1 MICDWFSCLSCY
13 FFKSPQ
19 STQVP
24 SINQLIAPIPSTQS
38 IETFVGLREVLPF
51 RGTFPI
57 GNLIPR
63 TRLGFFQR
71 HTFPKT
77 MESFLIN
84 PYHTDADILWGRR
97 KNRNYSYFI
106 MFYTIFLNIDYTLY
120 VSLFKFDI
128 YYNIIKL
135 YYMCYSYK

>member
-38 IETFVGLREVLPF
+38 IETFVGLRGVLPF
-51 RGTFPI
+51 RGTFPTC
-57 GNLIPR
+57 NLIPR
-63 TRLGFFQR
+63 PRLGFFPRQ
-71 HTFPKT
+71 TFPKT
-77 MESFLIN
+77 MESFLIT
-84 PYHTDADILWGRR
+84 PYHTDTDILWGRR
-97 KNRNYSYFI
+97 KNGNYSYLI
-106 MFYTIFLNIDYTLY
+106 MLYTIFLNIDYTLY

-128 YYNIIKL
+128 YYSIIKL
-135 YYMCYSYK
+135 HYMCYSYK

>member
-1 MICDWFSCLSCY
+1 
-13 FFKSPQ
+13 
-19 STQVP
+19 
-24 SINQLIAPIPSTQS
+24 
-38 IETFVGLREVLPF
+38 
-51 RGTFPI
+51 
-57 GNLIPR
+57 
-63 TRLGFFQR
+63 
-71 HTFPKT
+71 

-128 YYNIIKL
+128 YYSIIKL
-135 YYMCYSYK
+135 HYMCYSYK